1 MITLKQK
8 LNSLISQL
16 KATHA
21 DIIEALNEK
30 GVVVEEIENNA
41 SIAPLIRK
49 IFQSD
54 WEFFFN
60 FHEIDQF
67 GQPRTLQSGQQTG
80 GFTLFHPAFSTYTD
94 DLHLIDVTHTYVPT
108 CPLVGAYGHKFKL
121 DVPIVSDMNEPVIE
135 KMFDFK
141 EEPVIGGTLHGYDTL
156 S

>member
-8 LNSLISQL
+8 LNQLITQL

-30 GVVVEEIENNA
+30 GVVVDELESNA
-41 SIAPLIRK
+41 SVAPLIRK

-60 FHEIDQF
+60 FKEIDQF
-67 GQPRTLQSGQQTG
+67 GQPHTRQSGQQAG
-80 GFTLFHPAFSTYTD
+80 GFYLFHPAFAFD
-94 DLHLIDVTHTYVPT
+94 NNFPLINVTHVYVPT
-108 CPLVGAYGHKFKL
+108 CPLVGAFGHNFKL
-121 DVPIVSDMNEPVIE
+121 DTPIVSDMKDPVIE
-135 KMFDFK
+135 KIFDFK
-141 EEPVIGGTLHGYDTL
+141 EESVIGGTLHGYDTL